1 MTTRDDDKHWHLDR
15 KVPLAMIFAILAQ
28 TGAGIWWASTISS
41 RVDYAERR
49 LEAMAPQ
56 SDRVTRVE
64 VKIEGVQSDV
74 SEIKS
79 DVKSLLRK

>member
-1 MTTRDDDKHWHLDR
+1 MSGREDDKHWHLDR
-15 KVPLAMIFAILAQ
+15 KVPLALIFAILGQ
-28 TGAGIWWASTISS
+28 TAAGIWWASTISS

-56 SDRVTRVE
+56 ADRVTRVE

-74 SEIKS
+74 SEIKQ
-79 DVKSLLRK
+79 DVKRLLSK